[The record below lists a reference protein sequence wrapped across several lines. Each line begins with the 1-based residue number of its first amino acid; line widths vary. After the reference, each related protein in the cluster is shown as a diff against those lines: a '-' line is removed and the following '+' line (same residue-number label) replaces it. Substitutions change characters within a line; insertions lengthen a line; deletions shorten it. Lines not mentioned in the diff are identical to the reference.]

1 MNAAQEL
8 AAQELAAQHLRAI
21 RPGHSLP
28 QAFYTDEAMFAADLE
43 AVFATEWLFGCNAA
57 EIKEP
62 GAYVTLEIGRDSVI
76 VVRGRDG
83 DVRAFHNTC
92 RHRGSRICD
101 AAKGQASHLIC
112 PYHQWVY
119 GLDGSLRTAR
129 QKPKDF
135 DKSSR
140 GLKPVHV
147 AMVCGLVYISL
158 ADAPPALD
166 DFRDAVTPYLAPHQP
181 QRTKLAFETTIIE
194 EANWKLVIDN
204 NRECYHCAGNH
215 PELMAS
221 LVEFALPDDPRGNA
235 RFQSLMTSA
244 AAKWDAACLPHRP
257 ADGGNEFRCIRLP
270 FHSGAVSFTQDGGPA
285 CKKLLGDL
293 ADPDLGSVRMFRAPN
308 SWHHFLA
315 DHMIHFRVLPLAA
328 GRTALRTTWFV
339 HEDAVEG
346 VDYEVERLTHVWLQT
361 NDQDRMLCETNQ
373 LGVRSR
379 AYEPGPFAP
388 SEFMLADFA
397 AWYAGKLR
405 DFAGHAPH
413 AIAAE

>member
-1 MNAAQEL
+1 LNAAQEF
-8 AAQELAAQHLRAI
+8 ATHHLRAI

-28 QAFYTDEAMFAADLE
+28 QAFYVDEQMFAADLE
-43 AVFATEWLFGCNAA
+43 AVFAAEWLFCCNAA
-57 EIKEP
+57 ELKEP
-62 GAYVTLEIGRDSVI
+62 GAYLTLEIGRDSII
-76 VVRGRDG
+76 VVRDRDG
-83 DVRAFHNTC
+83 QIRAFHNTC

-101 AAKGQASHLIC
+101 AAKGQTSHLIC

-129 QKPKDF
+129 QMPKDF
-135 DKSSR
+135 DKTGR
-140 GLKPVHV
+140 GLKPVHI
-147 AMVCGLVYISL
+147 AMVCGLVYVSL
-158 ADAPPALD
+158 ADDPPSLD
-166 DFRDAVTPYLAPHQP
+166 RFCDAVTPYLTPHQP

-221 LVEFALPDDPRGNA
+221 LVEFALPDDPRGSA
-235 RFQSLMTSA
+235 RFQSLMAGA

-257 ADGGNEFRCIRLP
+257 AEGGNEFRCIRLP

-293 ADPDLGSVRMFRAPN
+293 IDPDLGSVRMFRAPN

-315 DHMIHFRVLPLAA
+315 DHMIHFRVLPLSA

-346 VDYEVERLTHVWLQT
+346 VDYDIERLTHVWQQT
-361 NDQDRMLCETNQ
+361 NDQDRRLTEINQ
-373 LGVRSR
+373 RGVGSR

-405 DFAGHAPH
+405 DYAGQAPH